1 MAIVQHLIVD
11 QDSTFTAELTIYTDA
26 RYPFDLTDYTATAQM
41 RRTPTSANAVDFTTS
56 IPAPYTSGR
65 VTIALSDEQTADLK
79 PGRWLYDVVVENES
93 GQRFRAIEGII
104 TVNPSITRP
113 TPAP

>member
-11 QDSTFTAELTIYTDA
+11 QDSTFTAQLTVYDDN
-26 RYPFDLTDYTATAQM
+26 RYPFNLTDYTATAQL
-41 RRTPTSANAVDFTTS
+41 RRNPTSTTAVDFTVA
-56 IPAPYTSGR
+56 IPEPKTSGQINISL
-65 VTIALSDEQTADLK
+65 TDEQTATLK
-79 PGRWLYDVVVENES
+79 PGRWLYDVVIES
-93 GQRFRAIEGII
+93 DTGQRFRAIEGII

>member
-1 MAIVQHLIVD
+1 MAIVQHLIID

-26 RYPFDLTDYTATAQM
+26 RYAFNLSDYTATAQL
-41 RRTPTSANAVDFTTS
+41 RRSPTSTTAVDFSTS
-56 IPAPYTSGR
+56 ISSPATSGK
-65 VTIALSDEQTADLK
+65 VVISLTDEQTAALK
-79 PGRWLYDVVVENES
+79 PGRWLYDVVIES
-93 GQRFRAIEGII
+93 DSGSRFRAIEGVI